1 MPASYLPARVSVLD
15 QATRPFLFPRLLLQS
30 QLSVMAL
37 TELQKQLP
45 PMARLSLQS
54 PRATAEVMDL
64 LQSLVSDWARLPE
77 RPLELFLPE
86 AHPPDPAKESASEDS
101 QELASVSLL
110 AALSKEPQVLPAL
123 RQAPEVLVQ
132 QPAMVLALSAMEQP
146 VLMLQGS
153 RTAFRLELFPQVYRF
168 VA

>member
-1 MPASYLPARVSVLD
+1 
-15 QATRPFLFPRLLLQS
+15 
-30 QLSVMAL
+30 MA
-37 TELQKQLP
+37 
-45 PMARLSLQS
+45 
-54 PRATAEVMDL
+54 L
-64 LQSLVSDWARLPE
+64 LQSLVSGWARVPE

-110 AALSKEPQVLPAL
+110 AALSKELQVLPAL

-132 QPAMVLALSAMEQP
+132 QPAIVLALSAMEQS
-146 VLMLQGS
+146 VLVLQGS
-153 RTAFRLELFPQVYRF
+153 RTALRLVLFPQVYRF

>member
-37 TELQKQLP
+37 TEPQKQP
-45 PMARLSLQS
+45 PPTARLSQQS
-54 PRATAEVMDL
+54 LRATAEVMDL

-110 AALSKEPQVLPAL
+110 AALSKAPQVLPL